1 MKRRP
6 FLHLTVGA
14 LATGGCLG
22 AAEISDGSH
31 PTEIHDGFGDIT
43 EMAVTD
49 GGPLSVERVE
59 TFEYVVRLNDLG
71 QDPTGGIT
79 AFEELDDRE
88 RKVAETAISEGYET
102 RDAPEWL
109 VKFASATPYIER
121 EGTYYR
127 LEHTFPTTTI
137 TAKAVLE
144 GGGDGKDKDNGKDEG
159 DGNGKDDGKG
169 EVEGK
174 VASYE
179 EYVAAVTRDGYVMT
193 GLMRIA
199 REEGIDLTYVWP
211 KLQKFLDTYDA
222 VEYRGETLS
231 FAAKV
236 EDSGPPYEIDAT
248 RVSVSEAVQGK
259 VWDASKASDEVRDL
273 VRRAGRTS
281 GAYGFGHAP
290 DGFLQTLDDHQY
302 VYLDGTFYTA
312 YVEKRESVPVSLSA
326 SFEDGNVRLSLRND
340 ADGELRIGS
349 GAPRPFG
356 VLRFHPVGDAADR
369 RLLWT
374 DAYVASN
381 HVKTEGKSVTLVE
394 DVGLTT
400 TLAPGETVSETYS
413 VGASDLSSGE
423 YAVEDSVGVGTDG
436 ENGGSD
442 GDGENG
448 GTFQYRVVFSVA

>member
-22 AAEISDGSH
+22 AAEIPDDSSSVGAITGSDADAS
-31 PTEIHDGFGDIT
+31 TDADGPA
-43 EMAVTD
+43 EMAAAD
-49 GGPLSVERVE
+49 EGPLSIERVE

-71 QDPTGGIT
+71 EDPSGGIT
-79 AFEELDDRE
+79 AFGELNDRE
-88 RKVAETAISEGYET
+88 RKIAETAIAEGYQT

-109 VKFASATPYIER
+109 VKFASATPHVER

-137 TAKAVLE
+137 TARAVPKSEKASD
-144 GGGDGKDKDNGKDEG
+144 GGDESEG
-159 DGNGKDDGKG
+159 EAG
-169 EVEGK
+169 VEGK

-179 EYVAAVTRDGYVMT
+179 EYEAAVTRDGYVMT

-211 KLQKFLDTYDA
+211 KLREFLDAYDA

-231 FAAKV
+231 FGVEV
-236 EDSGPPYEIDAT
+236 EDSGPPYEIEAT
-248 RVSVSEAVQGK
+248 EVSVSEAVRGD
-259 VWDASKASDEVRDL
+259 VWDASEASEEVRNL
-273 VRRAGRTS
+273 VRKAGRTS
-281 GAYGFGHAP
+281 GAYGFGRAP

-312 YVEKRESVPVSLSA
+312 YVEKRDSVPASLSA

-356 VLRFHPVGDAADR
+356 VLHFHPVGDSEDR

-374 DAYVASN
+374 DAYAQSG
-381 HVKTEGKSVTLVE
+381 HVRTEGRNIVAV
-394 DVGLTT
+394 DDIGLTA

-413 VGASDLSSGE
+413 VEANDLSNGE
-423 YAVEDSVGVGTDG
+423 YAVEDSVGVDSGGTD
-436 ENGGSD
+436 D
-442 GDGENG
+442 GNS